1 MASRRDAIKMT
12 DDEMAA
18 FLDGRHVLQV
28 ASINKDGT
36 PHLAAMY
43 YAVIDGRVVF
53 WTYGKSQKVL
63 NLQRDPRITVMV
75 EDGESYGELR
85 GVTISGKAE
94 LSDDPDV
101 VQAVGEAVYVRY
113 FGDDLNEAAKEGV
126 KASGRKRVAIF
137 VPFDKVVSWDHGK
150 LGGTY

>member
-1 MASRRDAIKMT
+1 
-12 DDEMAA
+12 
-18 FLDGRHVLQV
+18 
-28 ASINKDGT
+28 
-36 PHLAAMY
+36 
-43 YAVIDGRVVF
+43 
-53 WTYGKSQKVL
+53 
-63 NLQRDPRITVMV
+63 MV

>member
-1 MASRRDAIKMT
+1 MSRRDQIKMT
-12 DDEMAA
+12 DEEMWE
-18 FLDGRHVLQV
+18 FLGGRHVLQT

-36 PHLAAMY
+36 PHLVAMY
-43 YAVIDGRVVF
+43 YAVVDGRIAF

-63 NLQRDPRITVMV
+63 NLQRDPRISVMV
-75 EDGESYGELR
+75 EDGEAYGDLR
-85 GVTISGKAE
+85 GVSITGTAE

-137 VPFDKVVSWDHGK
+137 VPTDKVVSWDHRK